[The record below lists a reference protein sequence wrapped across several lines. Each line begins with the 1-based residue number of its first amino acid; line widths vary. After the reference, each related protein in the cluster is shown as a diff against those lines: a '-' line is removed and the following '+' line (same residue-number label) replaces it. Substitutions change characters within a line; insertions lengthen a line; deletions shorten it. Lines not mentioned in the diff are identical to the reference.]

1 MKLRFA
7 PFLLLLS
14 CMVFAQNQQ
23 WGSYF
28 SYTNIVDLAQ
38 NSDRVYAAAES
49 AVFSQNVASGELKTI
64 TSVDGLKAENITA
77 IFYSPSTQKTLVGN
91 SNGLLLVVNTD
102 GTITTKIDIVQEAT
116 VPNSIKKI
124 NHFFES
130 NGLIYISCDFGITV
144 FNPNT
149 MLFSDTYYLAPGGD
163 EVAVRQ
169 VTVHNGY
176 LYAATAGG
184 VRRALLANPNL
195 NDYTQWEDIF
205 GGGWKCILSFNN
217 ELFAVA
223 DWNSFYRV
231 INGNAIEFASLPAS
245 ITDLREVNGYMLVTC
260 ASRVNVY
267 DSSFIQA
274 VQINTVGEPAV
285 FTKATLVGQNIYI
298 GTSDKGV
305 FSVNRNTYQ
314 AFNITPNGPLRS
326 NIFSLEKGKTSLW
339 AVFGGFNFQHTGNEA
354 KYGVSKYTANAGW
367 ENIPYETL
375 THQGNTTHEVRAIS
389 DITINPDDEKQV
401 YFSAYNDGLLKL
413 NDMVPEILYTQGNSG
428 LENQQVDNSLSIR
441 VIGATF
447 DNDGA
452 LWIMNHFTKEPLK
465 VLRPN
470 GQWGKYSFEDVFG
483 AQNVKKVRYERMVI
497 DRNGTKWIPTLDY
510 GLVAYNETLGPKFI
524 KVTENEGL
532 PINYVKS
539 LAIDLS
545 GRLWIGTVKG
555 LRVIYS
561 TQRFVDDTSLEASQV
576 IIEEDGVAQE
586 LMYEQTITDIEV
598 DGANNKWFATAGA
611 GAFLVSP
618 DGQQTLYHFT
628 KENSPLPSNNIND
641 IAIDSASGEVFFAT
655 DRGMVSFKGT
665 STEGADDL
673 AKVYVYPNPVRP
685 NFNGDV
691 KIANLTDSA
700 NVKIT
705 DIEGNLVFE
714 ATSEGGTVLWDTT
727 AFGKYKVRTGVYM
740 IFISTEDAT
749 ETKVKKVM
757 VVR

>member
-7 PFLLLLS
+7 SLLLLLS
-14 CMVFAQNQQ
+14 CMAFAQNQQ

-38 NSDRVYAAAES
+38 NNGRVYAAAES

-64 TSVDGLKAENITA
+64 TSVDGLKAELITA

-116 VPNSIKKI
+116 VPNSVKKI
-124 NHFFES
+124 NHFCEH
-130 NGLIYISCDFGITV
+130 NGIIYISCDFGITT
-144 FNPNT
+144 FNPQT
-149 MLFSDTYYLAPGGD
+149 MLFGDTYYMGENGST
-163 EVAVRQ
+163 VAVRQ
-169 VTVHNGY
+169 TAVYNGY
-176 LYAATAGG
+176 IYAVTANG
-184 VRRALLANPNL
+184 VRRAAVTNPNL
-195 NDYTQWEDIF
+195 NDFSQWQSIF
-205 GGGWKCILSFNN
+205 GGGWKFVLAFNDAV
-217 ELFAVA
+217 FAVA
-223 DWNSFYRV
+223 DWNAFYRIETGV
-231 INGNAIEFASLPAS
+231 AYEFAPLGT
-245 ITDLREVNGYMLVTC
+245 INDLRAANGYMVVTQPN
-260 ASRVNVY
+260 RVLLYN
-267 DSSFIQA
+267 SSLQQE

-339 AVFGGFNFQHTGNEA
+339 AVFGGFNFQHTGNDA

-375 THQGNTTHEVRAIS
+375 RHQGNTTHEVRAIS

-447 DNDGA
+447 DDSGA
-452 LWIMNHFTKEPLK
+452 LWVMNHFTKEPLK
-465 VLRPN
+465 VLRGN
-470 GQWGKYSFEDVFG
+470 TWSKYSFEDVFG
-483 AQNVKKVRYERMVI
+483 AANVKEVRYERMVI

-561 TQRFVDDTSLEASQV
+561 TQRFIDDTSLEASQV

-586 LMYEQTITDIEV
+586 LMYEQAITDIEV

-691 KIANLTDSA
+691 KISNLTDSA